1 VGFLQSESRVE
12 RPLFHHDKLINQQ
25 ICCQNTPTKLFDT
38 DKSENLSQL
47 KPIQQINS
55 IFLKRLLS
63 FKIELF
69 EQKGKKLSKRAV
81 VFLISFL
88 PWNSSYLLKIRWSQ
102 PLEKKIFEEWKRNS
116 AFSFN
121 FSFAKE
127 TSLSDRIDPKKG
139 WQSTYLHKKKVLVF
153 SLIELSKFSNYH
165 NKTFN

>member
-1 VGFLQSESRVE
+1 MGFLQSESRVE

-102 PLEKKIFEEWKRNS
+102 PLEKKFLKSGKEIQLFLSILVLQKKPLWVIESIQKKDDNQLIFTR
-116 AFSFN
+116 
-121 FSFAKE
+121 
-127 TSLSDRIDPKKG
+127 KK
-139 WQSTYLHKKKVLVF
+139 Y
-153 SLIELSKFSNYH
+153 
-165 NKTFN
+165 